1 MIRLRTARLSA
12 GIVVG
17 VATLVTPLAAISA
30 TATNA
35 AAAPTT
41 ATYHAKSGSAT
52 RLVHAGSVSGLTPR
66 IASFSPKG
74 PRALTHL
81 AHKAMSSVGAADA
94 AGAGASTLGG
104 PNGVLQT
111 FNGLSDADQANVN
124 GGVGVADVTPPDQ
137 GLCIGNDAL
146 LPGDPKVVFEIIN
159 SAVRETTT
167 RGRPLRPDFSLATLF
182 DDPFAQGDPRCL
194 YDASAHT
201 FYFTEIGY
209 PPGGPNPLAPLPLNT
224 TNEVAVWNTN
234 GIADYAFD
242 TSLGDTCFGDQPKTG
257 FDNNALLMSTDE
269 FCGTG
274 GVNFEGALA
283 MVISKSQL
291 VAEAPTVDDAIL
303 GPVSLAGDPVTG
315 LDPAINTGTSTGY
328 FVNSVPFLA
337 NGNNNPVA
345 NTLGLWSITNTA
357 DVVSDPGAITL
368 TGNVINSESYAFPV
382 PATSTGTGAVSTVDG
397 LPITSE
403 TALNPDDS
411 RLSGPVS
418 VTHTLFG
425 GIELWT
431 ALDTAVDPAGDTTAR
446 DGAAWFRIDVG
457 SGAVAQQGYVT
468 ARGANLIYPAIGAPS
483 LGTPVAVFTIT
494 SKTINPSAAYT
505 VLGSNRI
512 ITVAS
517 GAGPHNSFSD
527 AAPFFSPRWGDY
539 SFAQVDPSGAGIWL
553 ATEYIPPAAHQD
565 PIDNWGTSVFEI
577 NQFSFGF

>member
-1 MIRLRTARLSA
+1 MIRLRRARLSA

-17 VATLVTPLAAISA
+17 VATLVTPLAAVSA
-30 TATNA
+30 TATSA

-52 RLVHAGSVSGLTPR
+52 RLVHAGDVSGLTPR

-74 PRALTHL
+74 PRALTHVG
-81 AHKAMSSVGAADA
+81 HKAMSSVGAADA
-94 AGAGASTLGG
+94 PGAGVSTINFL
-104 PNGVLQT
+104 NGTLQN
-111 FNGLSDADQANVN
+111 FNGLSDADQAGVN
-124 GGVGVADVTPPDQ
+124 GGVGVGDVTPPDQ

-159 SAVRETTT
+159 SAVRETTPGGT
-167 RGRPLRPDFSLATLF
+167 PLRPDFSLATLF

-209 PPGGPNPLAPLPLNT
+209 PPGGPSPLAPLPLNT

-234 GIADYAFD
+234 GIAVYAFD

-257 FDNNALLMSTDE
+257 FNNNALLMSTDE

-291 VAEAPTVDDAIL
+291 VAEAPVVTDAIL
-303 GPVSLAGDPVTG
+303 GPVSLAGNPVTG
-315 LDPAINTGTSTGY
+315 LDPAINTGTDTGY

-337 NGNNNPVA
+337 NGNNNPVGD
-345 NTLGLWSITNTA
+345 TLGLWTITNTA

-368 TGNVINSESYAFPV
+368 TGNVISSESYAFPV
-382 PATSTGTGAVSTVDG
+382 PATSTGTGTVTTVAG

-403 TALNPDDS
+403 NVLNPDDS

-418 VTHTLFG
+418 VTRTLTG
-425 GIELWT
+425 QTLLWT
-431 ALDTAVDPAGDTTAR
+431 ALDAAVVPAGDTTAR
-446 DGAAWFRIDVG
+446 DGAAWFAINVNSGRI
-457 SGAVAQQGYVT
+457 AVQGYIT
-468 ARGANLIYPAIGAPS
+468 ARGANLLYPAIGAPS
-483 LGTPVAVFTIT
+483 LGLPVAVFTIT

-505 VLGSNRI
+505 FLGSHRI
-512 ITVAS
+512 ITVAN
-517 GAGPHNSFSD
+517 GASAHVSFSD
-527 AAPFFSPRWGDY
+527 VLFGQGRWGDY
-539 SFAQVDPSGAGIWL
+539 SFAQVDPSGLGIWL
-553 ATEYIPPAAHQD
+553 ATEYIPPAGHQD
-565 PIDNWGTSVFEI
+565 PIDNWGTNVFQV
-577 NQFSFGF
+577 NQFGIGF

>member
-1 MIRLRTARLSA
+1 MIRLTKARLTA

-17 VATLVTPLAAISA
+17 LATLVTPLAAVSA

-35 AAAPTT
+35 TAAPTT
-41 ATYHAKSGSAT
+41 ATYHAKGGSAT
-52 RLVHAGSVSGLTPR
+52 RLEQAGNVSGLTPR
-66 IASFSPKG
+66 IASFSPRG

-104 PNGVLQT
+104 PNGVLKT

-124 GGVGVADVTPPDQ
+124 GGVGVGDVTPPDQ

-167 RGRPLRPDFSLATLF
+167 SGTPLRPDFSLATLF

-194 YDASAHT
+194 WDASAHT
-201 FYFTEIGY
+201 FFFTEIGY
-209 PPGGPNPLAPLPLNT
+209 PNGGPNPVAPLPLNT
-224 TNEVAVWNTN
+224 VNEVAVWNAN
-234 GIADYAFD
+234 GIADYKFD
-242 TSLGDTCFGDQPKTG
+242 SSLGDTCFGDQPKTG

-269 FCGTG
+269 FCGPG
-274 GVNFEGALA
+274 GNNFEGAQA
-283 MVISKSQL
+283 MVISKPQL
-291 VAEAPTVDDAIL
+291 VAESSVVDDATL

-315 LDPAINTGTSTGY
+315 LDPAINTGTATGY

-337 NGNNNPVA
+337 NGNNNPVG

-357 DVVSDPGAITL
+357 DVVSDPAAITL
-368 TGNVINSESYAFPV
+368 SGNVIDSESYAFPV
-382 PATSTGTGAVSTVDG
+382 PATSTGTGAVTTVDG

-431 ALDTAVDPAGDTTAR
+431 ALDAAVTPAGDTTAR

-468 ARGANLIYPAIGAPS
+468 ARGANLIYPAIGAPQF
-483 LGTPVAVFTIT
+483 GTPVAVFTIT
-494 SKTINPSAAYT
+494 SKTINPSAA
-505 VLGSNRI
+505 
-512 ITVAS
+512 
-517 GAGPHNSFSD
+517 
-527 AAPFFSPRWGDY
+527 
-539 SFAQVDPSGAGIWL
+539 
-553 ATEYIPPAAHQD
+553 
-565 PIDNWGTSVFEI
+565 
-577 NQFSFGF
+577 